1 MTLGLLDQSFIA
13 FAHETIPA
21 LQNVIK
27 IGSEIL
33 DIGGFNFHYN
43 VKKVFMLYMFWL
55 VKRNKSTKQVL
66 NK

>member
-1 MTLGLLDQSFIA
+1 MTLGLLDQSFIG

-33 DIGGFNFHYN
+33 DIGGFNLHYN
-43 VKKVFMLYMFWL
+43 LKQRIYAVHVL
-55 VKRNKSTKQVL
+55 VGKTK
-66 NK
+66 